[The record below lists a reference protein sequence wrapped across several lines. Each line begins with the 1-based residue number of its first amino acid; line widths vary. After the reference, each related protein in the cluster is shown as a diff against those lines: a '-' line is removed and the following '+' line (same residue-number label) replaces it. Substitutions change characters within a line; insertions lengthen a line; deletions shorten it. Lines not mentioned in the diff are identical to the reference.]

1 MKELTERQAR
11 AALAATKEFKETREL
26 DPRRYAGSSYVYGM
40 SVHIELLA
48 WDIWVLRVQ
57 LPGALFRT
65 TGGDPQAAVASAI
78 AILGH
83 RLGLD
88 QPKKRGPGAGPRV
101 PKDGRTA
108 WTEAELACMRCG
120 IESMIPQWDVA
131 EALQEVGDDAVVI
144 STIPGSPWTAKAKV
158 RGVRTK
164 VLVAKGATRA
174 EALRRL
180 AMRNA

>member
-11 AALAATKEFKETREL
+11 AALAAMKKFKETREL
-26 DPRRYAGSSYVYGM
+26 EPRRYSCSSFVYGLT
-40 SVHIELLA
+40 VYVELIA
-48 WDIWVLRVQ
+48 YDYWIVRIQ
-57 LPGALFRT
+57 LPGASFKT
-65 TGGDPQAAVASAI
+65 TGGDPQAAVGAAI
-78 AILGH
+78 VILGH

-88 QPKKRGPGAGPRV
+88 QPKRRGPTPGPRV
-101 PKDGRTA
+101 PKDGSA
-108 WTEAELACMRCG
+108 SWTDAEMSCMRIG
-120 IESMIPQWDVA
+120 VEAMIPQWDVA

-144 STIPGSPWTAKAKV
+144 STIPGSQWTAKAKV

-164 VLVAKGATRA
+164 VLVARGATRA